1 MKKALSLVLVL
12 CMVFAFCACG
22 QDSEPADDAND
33 EVVEIEYWNLTMTD
47 MPFESDLIAQFEA
60 DNPNIKVNVVQVPVE
75 NFHDKLILAAETDTL
90 PDVAQGIPEWTAD
103 MYDAGVLKEITN
115 DITDV
120 QEIYGDAIN
129 LCGWDGGFYGLPF
142 RFGTNG
148 IFINSELAEKAGV
161 EIPETWT
168 WDEFVAIAEKLT
180 DKDNGVYGF
189 GLPGAATG
197 DLGLSWDWLT
207 FALANGSGFI
217 TDNKAAFN
225 DEAGA
230 DALDKVIDLMDKG
243 VIPESATSFTA
254 ADIVDAFGSGK
265 VAMFMNG
272 PWYIATVKASYPDM
286 DFITAPVPTIAE
298 NPASY
303 SVNGG
308 TYLSICSTT
317 EKYAAAL
324 TFIKYMTGENIMRQW
339 ASQGEFLPAVQ
350 SLMTDD
356 EFTSGLIS
364 PWAYMATLPSTTIAA
379 TVENTNLMEILQT
392 EINHAMAGEKSSADA
407 LNDAA
412 AKWDDILANHYN

>member
-1 MKKALSLVLVL
+1 MKKAISVILML
-12 CMVFAFCACG
+12 CMVFALCSFSQAVPANAE
-22 QDSEPADDAND
+22 EP
-33 EVVEIEYWNLTMTD
+33 VEIEYWNLTMTD
-47 MPFESDLIAQFEA
+47 MPFEADLIAQFEA
-60 DNPNIKVNVVQVPVE
+60 AFPNIKVNVVQVPVE
-75 NFHDKLILAAETDTL
+75 NFHDKLILAAQTNTL

-103 MYDAGVLKEITN
+103 MYDAGVLKEITE
-115 DITDV
+115 DIKDV
-120 QEIYGDAIN
+120 QSIYGDAIG
-129 LCGWDGGFYGLPF
+129 LCGWEGGYYGLPF

-148 IFINSELAEKAGV
+148 IFISTELMEKAGV

-168 WDEFVAIAEKLT
+168 WDEFVAIAEKMT
-180 DKDNGVYGF
+180 DEAAGVYGF

-207 FALANGSGFI
+207 FALANGSGFL
-217 TDNKAAFN
+217 TADNKAAFN
-225 DEAGA
+225 DEAGIA
-230 DALDKVIDLMDKG
+230 ALDKVCDLMNKG
-243 VIPESATSFTA
+243 IIPKSATSFTA
-254 ADIVDAFGSGK
+254 ADVVDAFGSGK

-286 DFITAPVPTIAE
+286 KFVTAPVPTMADA
-298 NPASY
+298 PASY

-317 EKYAAAL
+317 ENYEASL
-324 TFIKYMTGENIMRQW
+324 DFIKFMTSEDIMRQW

-350 SLMTDD
+350 SLMTDPD
-356 EFTSGLIS
+356 FTSGLIA

-392 EINHAMAGEKSSADA
+392 EIDHALLGEKSSTDA

-412 AKWDDILANHYN
+412 TQWNDILANHYN